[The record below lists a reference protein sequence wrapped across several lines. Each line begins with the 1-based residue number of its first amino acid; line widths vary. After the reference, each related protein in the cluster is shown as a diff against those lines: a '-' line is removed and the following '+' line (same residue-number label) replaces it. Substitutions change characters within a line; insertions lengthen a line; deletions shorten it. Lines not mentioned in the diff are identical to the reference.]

1 MAKRDF
7 LAVTDL
13 TRDEILRLFD
23 LAGRMKAGSYR
34 DTPLA
39 GKTLAMIFAKSSTRT
54 RVSFEVGA
62 YQLGGQA
69 LFLSSRD
76 IQLGRGEPIADTA
89 RVLSRYVDGI
99 MIRTFDHHEVLELA
113 RHATIPV
120 INGLTDLSHP
130 CQVLADLFTM
140 REALGG
146 WEGKRVAWV
155 GDGNNMANSWI
166 EAAQVLG
173 FELRLAC
180 PEGFEPNR
188 GMFDRAKAAGA
199 CVEIT
204 EVPEEAVEGAH
215 AVNTDVWASMGQEQE
230 AEVRRRAF
238 KGYTVDAELM
248 KLADPKAIFLH
259 CLPAHR
265 GYEVPVSYP
274 AGITAE
280 HKAVRAAVGVFDVSH
295 MGEFEVTGPDRNAFV
310 QRITCNDVGALRPG
324 QAQYTALLT
333 ERGTFLDDCVVYR
346 FDDRVMIVVNAAN
359 IEKDWEHVVARK
371 GGANV
376 RLKNVSDETG
386 LLAVQG
392 PGAEALIA
400 PLTSLGVAM
409 IPYYHFAP
417 GQVAGVEC
425 FLSRTGY
432 TGEDGFELYCRGAD
446 LERLWRALVEIGR
459 AHV

>member
-7 LAVTDL
+7 LAVSDL

-23 LAGRMKAGSYR
+23 LAGRIKKGAYR
-34 DTPLA
+34 EAPLA

-99 MIRTFDHHEVLELA
+99 MIRTFDHDEVLELA

-155 GDGNNMANSWI
+155 GDGNNMANRWL

-188 GMFDRAKAAGA
+188 GIFDRAKGAGA
-199 CVEIT
+199 CLEVT
-204 EVPEEAVEGAH
+204 EVPEGAVEGAH
-215 AVNTDVWASMGQEQE
+215 VGNTDVWASMGQEGE
-230 AEVRRRAF
+230 AESRR
-238 KGYTVDAELM
+238 
-248 KLADPKAIFLH
+248 
-259 CLPAHR
+259 
-265 GYEVPVSYP
+265 S
-274 AGITAE
+274 
-280 HKAVRAAVGVFDVSH
+280 
-295 MGEFEVTGPDRNAFV
+295 
-310 QRITCNDVGALRPG
+310 ALRG
-324 QAQYTALLT
+324 
-333 ERGTFLDDCVVYR
+333 
-346 FDDRVMIVVNAAN
+346 
-359 IEKDWEHVVARK
+359 
-371 GGANV
+371 
-376 RLKNVSDETG
+376 
-386 LLAVQG
+386 
-392 PGAEALIA
+392 
-400 PLTSLGVAM
+400 
-409 IPYYHFAP
+409 
-417 GQVAGVEC
+417 
-425 FLSRTGY
+425 
-432 TGEDGFELYCRGAD
+432 
-446 LERLWRALVEIGR
+446 
-459 AHV
+459 